1 MKSRISK
8 LVSILIVVS
17 MLTALLP
24 IHIVS
29 AKVTETPT
37 TAEDVANYTKYGE
50 LSGLSGIGYT
60 GHVYEKKDVTNDNYD
75 YELSVGSYNMDL
87 ATIYKSAIL
96 YDSSKLKFIGK
107 NTTGS
112 KYYDYEVDA
121 GTATRYYTLGTVT
134 AEMNGPDEDFLGA
147 ALSQLFDVTLA
158 VTDEN
163 VNVNGETK
171 AYKKVEMKFSLKAD
185 SDKDAW
191 TNGDPNNSILTEVE
205 NGAAGSLGYRF
216 PVNTVNNMY
225 TLLFQ
230 KKTAETV
237 VDANTFMMCYDN
249 MDKYCCAA
257 GITTVNYTDPDNPS
271 ITAKGLIHDEGAY
284 LVGFDKPA
292 APPVDLSFTVTAKNG
307 GAAINGANISLYTDE
322 SCTTPA
328 QLSGTDITAETNESG
343 QATVSVEQST
353 TYWYKI
359 TVPDTTYVEYKD
371 SVTIGTTGPSVTAQL
386 EKQDEVSYK
395 IKATVVNADD
405 PTKNVE
411 GATVYVDNTA
421 ASGTTDTSGYLEI
434 AKTNGTYSLTAD
446 KTDGSYTKDQT
457 SVQAVINNADAE
469 ATVKAVPKRASVT
482 LPAVKDKDGGDVEN
496 AKYTVILKSG
506 KADAWGASQV
516 FDAGTAAAVPVG
528 CEFEVVL
535 SSPAEYS
542 ADKLYIKSGNTASD
556 TPQIFTDSA
565 MQTEFS
571 GNVEANKIGDPYYN
585 VVIDKGTEEGTY
597 TANVTLH
604 NLNAMNGVFGLRYD
618 KDVFELETDG
628 FKYNDTELELFET
641 TYTDQAAIQDYK
653 VNSVTQS
660 TDTDTIGY
668 HVFTWQ
674 GKTDTETGIP
684 QPFDAT
690 SGKDVA
696 TYTFKLK
703 SNKTEEDITSDAFSI
718 MPYDKTAEAK
728 AFIDRYPYGLDA
740 GAREFLDT
748 LFRYTDEA
756 NDETNPELG
765 RLEASKAIEGGFY
778 QATENLAVG
787 GDTAGMPVDVMTKID
802 NKLTA
807 NKTVLK
813 FEVVDEN
820 GGPVENAK
828 INVTGGNLT
837 DPIELTTDGTGI
849 AKTNVDVT
857 AGDQTYTYI
866 IGCPGYWDMESSKT
880 VTVTKTEPP
889 QTTSVKEVLETKIYH
904 EPKLVS
910 SADGTTPITNA
921 ALGGN
926 AYAYGYKNHDFFFSI
941 SPEPGYQYTAPSP
954 NEIDVVLKDENGND
968 KDYKAQFDAAENMY
982 KIPGSEILGKKNDN
996 EINETNPNENGFKSF
1011 DIIIKIDPSAITPSD
1026 EKYNIKA
1033 MAGTHGKVEYTA
1045 DTDTSGTVDG
1055 TASDSEVKI
1064 KEVEPTK
1071 NVGKF
1076 TFTAVNDGDTVYK
1089 VEKVYINGVQVHDY
1103 DNLTGFD
1110 YTFKNVTADSS
1121 IAVTFWDGVT
1131 PSTDSVITL
1140 VAGDKGTVNITAPT
1154 GEAAV
1159 RNETKMYLFTENN
1172 GAGTLTFEPEADA
1185 PDYEFNKAEK
1195 SVNGGA
1201 KEDLG
1206 TQTSYTVNS
1215 EAGENVTVYV
1225 TFKAQGA
1232 EDTFTVAV
1240 KSYVERG
1247 AGTIAPVGILTY
1259 NKNDSPKFT
1268 LTATGSDSKAT
1279 GVSVNGTE
1287 VSLGGQ
1293 YETKEYQLMNLQSD
1307 TEIGAIFSE
1316 TAYILHGIVDL
1327 AQGATSGLGG
1337 APKTGATI
1345 TCVRA
1350 NDPEN
1355 MTVIKT
1361 SDALRTG
1368 ATFTAELAKGTWT
1381 ITVSKKGYLNYT
1393 ITDYVV
1399 DGTKADMYL
1408 GDDDAT
1414 DAASAKIIPIVP
1426 IIGNTSGTGLTVS
1439 LADTGMVGSA
1449 LRPGITPTA
1458 KLKAD
1463 VDNDESVKATSDMV
1477 YVKRNY
1483 GRRNITETYS
1493 EFKTN
1498 HAITTP

>member
-1 MKSRISK
+1 MKGIKRVISAVIAVCMIAVMLPAQIALATAEGNIDDYIKGRTSSIENVPGNYAGHIWEYEDYSSDDTKPYDYKLTVYARNMTVSRFQ
-8 LVSILIVVS
+8 
-17 MLTALLP
+17 TALSYDPADVQL
-24 IHIVS
+24 
-29 AKVTETPT
+29 VTYGSGYVYND
-37 TAEDVANYTKYGE
+37 EDF
-50 LSGLSGIGYT
+50 SGDLT
-60 GHVYEKKDVTNDNYD
+60 VDVDTNDTFFEY
-75 YELSVGSYNMDL
+75 
-87 ATIYKSAIL
+87 
-96 YDSSKLKFIGK
+96 
-107 NTTGS
+107 
-112 KYYDYEVDA
+112 
-121 GTATRYYTLGTVT
+121 GTVT
-134 AEMNGPDEDFLGA
+134 SDMVSTSASSLVGESLNTAGLFEQATA
-147 ALSQLFDVTLA
+147 AYSQIVLSESEYCQLFKLFSVSNITAAFTQKKWINSETGANYETAKSPSGEEAIGYMYTLPSNKNIKLFS
-158 VTDEN
+158 VFF
-163 VNVNGETK
+163 
-171 AYKKVEMKFSLKAD
+171 KKVGDVDAD
-185 SDKDAW
+185 TFK
-191 TNGDPNNSILTEVE
+191 P
-205 NGAAGSLGYRF
+205 YY
-216 PVNTVNNMY
+216 NTVNK
-225 TLLFQ
+225 FHGG
-230 KKTAETV
+230 V
-237 VDANTFMMCYDN
+237 
-249 MDKYCCAA
+249 
-257 GITTVNYTDPDNPS
+257 GITTNQDKSQNF
-271 ITAKGLIHDEGAY
+271 LNEGVY
-284 LVGFDKPA
+284 LASFPVKEA
-292 APPVDLSFTVTAKNG
+292 APVSVSVNVTNNSGTALKGATV
-307 GAAINGANISLYTDE
+307 SLYTDAE
-322 SCTTPA
+322 CTEA
-328 QLSGTDITAETNESG
+328 NKVGTGTTDESG
-343 QATVSVEQST
+343 KATIANVTANSSYYYKVEMSGYMSQSGLGPIAVAEANVDVT
-353 TYWYKI
+353 EAVKLLQPSEIEYNLTI
-359 TVPDTTYVEYKD
+359 TVVNGDDPTQKVGGAE
-371 SVTIGTTGPSVTAQL
+371 VTIGGVSAGTA
-386 EKQDEVSYK
+386 DSNGV
-395 IKATVVNADD
+395 
-405 PTKNVE
+405 
-411 GATVYVDNTA
+411 
-421 ASGTTDTSGYLEI
+421 LEI
-434 AKTNGTYSLTAD
+434 QKPNGTYSITAA
-446 KTDGSYTKDQT
+446 KSDGSYTANT
-457 SVQAVINNADAE
+457 AESVTINGADAE

-482 LPAVKDKDGGDVEN
+482 LPAVKDKDGEDVEN

-926 AYAYGYKNHDFFFSI
+926 AYAYGCKNHDFFFSI

-1064 KEVEPTK
+1064 KEVEPAK

-1327 AQGATSGLGG
+1327 AQGATSGLGD

>member
-1 MKSRISK
+1 MKRIINEFVKIITVLSMIFTM
-8 LVSILIVVS
+8 LPMSI
-17 MLTALLP
+17 A
-24 IHIVS
+24 S
-29 AKVTETPT
+29 AATEDNTVT
-37 TAEDVANYTKYGE
+37 YGSLE
-50 LSGLSGIGYT
+50 GITSYSG
-60 GHVYEKKDVTNDNYD
+60 GHVFNLEPVTGNENYN
-75 YELSVGSYNMDL
+75 YLLRVGVYGMEAASQYVSSIIYDTSTINMV
-87 ATIYKSAIL
+87 AS
-96 YDSSKLKFIGK
+96 
-107 NTTGS
+107 TTGS
-112 KYYDYEVDA
+112 AYS
-121 GTATRYYTLGTVT
+121 GATTNLGRYYKVENVT
-134 AEMNGPDEDFLGA
+134 ADMNKNGEDGEYVGMALNDSTNGGLFVMDPTFTKVDETHYKLYFEFTLSSRDTSGWNNEATGSSLSDMNNGTGTYAYKFPKGITYLYGIYFKSSGNLNSESIVA
-147 ALSQLFDVTLA
+147 ALETGGFYGGAGKTVKVNESDSTKRDA
-158 VTDEN
+158 VY
-163 VNVNGETK
+163 
-171 AYKKVEMKFSLKAD
+171 A
-185 SDKDAW
+185 
-191 TNGDPNNSILTEVE
+191 
-205 NGAAGSLGYRF
+205 
-216 PVNTVNNMY
+216 NM
-225 TLLFQ
+225 
-230 KKTAETV
+230 
-237 VDANTFMMCYDN
+237 
-249 MDKYCCAA
+249 
-257 GITTVNYTDPDNPS
+257 
-271 ITAKGLIHDEGAY
+271 GAY
-284 LVGFDKPA
+284 MTGDLESLKPA

-322 SCTTPA
+322 GCTTPA

-359 TVPDTTYVEYKD
+359 TVPNTTYVEYKD

-597 TANVTLH
+597 TAKVTLH

-674 GKTDTETGIP
+674 GKTTDTETGIP

-756 NDETNPELG
+756 NDETSPELG

-910 SADGTTPITNA
+910 SADGTTPIANA

-941 SPEPGYQYTAPSP
+941 SPDPGYQYTAPSP

-1011 DIIIKIDPSAITPSD
+1011 DIIIKIDPSAITLSYD

-1215 EAGENVTVYV
+1215 QAGENVTVYV

-1327 AQGATSGLGG
+1327 AQGATSGLGD

-1361 SDALRTG
+1361 SDTLRTG